1 MKIMGKVSLSFFVRV
16 ITDIMITVNLAT
28 LILLPWALRFLLSAL
43 KDEYMVIE
51 DFTFLLYFLYVCGA
65 LTGVLLVLGH
75 CIMRTLEKGLPFD
88 PKNARYFLR
97 IGIVFMLLSAAFW
110 VKIFIYN
117 TFLTLFC
124 AGIFAIF
131 ALLAVILSEIFRQA
145 SLIWEEHQLT
155 I

>member
-16 ITDIMITVNLAT
+16 MTDVMIAVNLAT
-28 LILLPWALRFLLSAL
+28 LILLPWGLEFIISAV
-43 KDEYMVIE
+43 KEEYTVVENI
-51 DFTFLLYFLYVCGA
+51 TFLRGFLYVSGI
-65 LTGVLLVLGH
+65 LTLGLLVLGH
-75 CIMRTLEKGLPFD
+75 LIMRSIEKGLPFD
-88 PKNARYFLR
+88 PKNARYFR
-97 IGIVFMLLSAAFW
+97 MIGIVFVLLSATFW

-124 AGIFAIF
+124 AGIFAVF
-131 ALLAVILSEIFRQA
+131 ALIALILSEIFRQA